1 MHHNHQ
7 CRHDRSNISPVA
19 DHSEIIFKLMSTDL
33 LLAAVL
39 DIGDV
44 DSSASSE
51 SEAPD
56 DGKDVKVLPEA
67 MSHTAAESIDDV
79 TEEAMSH
86 KSCSESKKGTHKKKG
101 IPQCQGLANRPRKPR
116 SKHFLS

>member
-1 MHHNHQ
+1 
-7 CRHDRSNISPVA
+7 
-19 DHSEIIFKLMSTDL
+19 MSTDL

-39 DIGDV
+39 DTGDV

-86 KSCSESKKGTHKKKG
+86 KSCSESKKGTHKKKKG
-101 IPQCQGLANRPRKPR
+101 SRNVRDWQTGQENQGR
-116 SKHFLS
+116 SIF